1 MNTIQATDRYTMKAF
16 GRIPLV
22 EAQGHN
28 CTCTDE
34 NGKTYIDFGSG
45 IGCNVL
51 GWCNDA
57 WVEAVCRQV
66 RTLQHACNY
75 YYTQP
80 QAELAEKLAKVTGF
94 SKMFFGN
101 SGAEANECALKVARK
116 YSSDRYGKER
126 GTVISLVNSFHG
138 RTIATLAATGQEVFH
153 QYFYP
158 FPTGHRFV
166 PANDLA
172 ALKAALDGTVCAVMI
187 EVIQGEGGVCALDR
201 DYVQAVKQLCDDN
214 DLLLIID
221 EVQTGCGRTG
231 TFLAQEQFGVK
242 ANVTTMAKA
251 IGGGLPIGICL
262 ADEKCADVITPGTHG
277 STFGGNPVVCA
288 GAVAVLDQ
296 ITAPGFLDSVK
307 EKAAYLRAELAKI
320 PAVTALSGIG
330 MMIGMTLKDK
340 DAYEVMVQ
348 CNDAGL
354 LVLTAKDKVRLL
366 PPLTINYTEINKGL
380 DILQKVLE
388 EAAK

>member
-1 MNTIQATDRYTMKAF
+1 MNTIQATDQFTMKAF

-28 CTCTDE
+28 CICTDE

-57 WVEAVCRQV
+57 WTDAVCAQV
-66 RTLQHACNY
+66 KKLQHACNY

-80 QAELAEKLAKVTGF
+80 QAELAEKLAAVTGM
-94 SKMFFGN
+94 KRMFFGN
-101 SGAEANECALKVARK
+101 SGAEANECAIKVARK
-116 YSSDRYGKER
+116 YSSDRYGKNR

-138 RTIATLAATGQEVFH
+138 RTMETLAATGQDVFH

-158 FPTGHRFV
+158 FPTGHVFAK
-166 PANDLA
+166 ANDLDD
-172 ALKAALDGTVCAVMI
+172 LKSKLDGTVCGIMI
-187 EVIQGEGGVCALDR
+187 ELIQGEGGVCALDK
-201 DYVQAVKQLCDDN
+201 DYVQAVAKLCEEQDII
-214 DLLLIID
+214 LIID

-262 ADEKCADVITPGTHG
+262 VDEKCEDVITPGTHG

-296 ITAPGFLDSVK
+296 ITAEGFLDSVK
-307 EKAAYLRAELAKI
+307 EKAAYLRAELEKI
-320 PAVTALSGIG
+320 PEVAGLSGIG
-330 MMIGMTLKDK
+330 MMIGITLKSK
-340 DAYEVMVQ
+340 DAHDVMLAA
-348 CNDAGL
+348 NDAGL
-354 LVLTAKDKVRLL
+354 LILTAKEKVRLL
-366 PPLTINYTEINKGL
+366 PPLTITKEETDAGL
-380 DILQKVLE
+380 AILRRVLG
-388 EAAK
+388 A

>member
-1 MNTIQATDRYTMKAF
+1 MNTIQATDQYTMKAF

-57 WVEAVCRQV
+57 WTDAVCNQV
-66 RTLQHACNY
+66 KKLQHACNY

-80 QAELAEKLAKVTGF
+80 QAELAEKLAKATGF
-94 SKMFFGN
+94 SRMFFGN
-101 SGAEANECALKVARK
+101 SGAEANECAIKVARK
-116 YSSDRYGKER
+116 YSSDKYGKER
-126 GTVISLVNSFHG
+126 GTIISLVNSFHG
-138 RTIATLAATGQEVFH
+138 RTIATLAATGQDVFH

-158 FPTGHRFV
+158 FPTGHVFAK
-166 PANDLA
+166 ANDIDD
-172 ALKAALDGTVCAVMI
+172 LKSKLDGTVAGIMI
-187 EVIQGEGGVCALDR
+187 ELIQGEGGVCALDP
-201 DYVQAVKQLCDDN
+201 DYVKAVKQICDDN
-214 DLLLIID
+214 DIILIID

-231 TFLAQEQFGVK
+231 AFLAQQLYGIQ

-262 ADEKCADVITPGTHG
+262 VDEKCENVITPGTHG

-288 GAVAVLDQ
+288 GAVAVLDT
-296 ITAPGFLDSVK
+296 IMADGFLDSVK
-307 EKAAYLRAELAKI
+307 EKAAYLRGELEKI
-320 PAVTALSGIG
+320 PEIESLSGIG
-330 MMIGMTLKDK
+330 MMIGMTLKTK
-340 DAYEVMVQ
+340 DAHDVMLAA
-348 CNDAGL
+348 NDAGL
-354 LVLTAKDKVRLL
+354 LVLTAKEKLRLL
-366 PPLTINYTEINKGL
+366 PPLTITKEEMDAGL
-380 DILQKVLE
+380 AILRSVL
-388 EAAK
+388 A

>member
-1 MNTIQATDRYTMKAF
+1 MNTIQATDQYTMKAF

-57 WVEAVCRQV
+57 WTDAVCNQV
-66 RTLQHACNY
+66 KKLQHACNY

-80 QAELAEKLAKVTGF
+80 QAELAEKLAKATGF
-94 SKMFFGN
+94 SRMFFGN
-101 SGAEANECALKVARK
+101 SGAEANECAIKVARK
-116 YSSDRYGKER
+116 YSSDKYGKER
-126 GTVISLVNSFHG
+126 GTIISLVNSFHG
-138 RTIATLAATGQEVFH
+138 RTIATLAATGQDVFH

-158 FPTGHRFV
+158 FPTGHVFAK
-166 PANDLA
+166 ANDIDD
-172 ALKAALDGTVCAVMI
+172 LKSKLDGTVAGIMI
-187 EVIQGEGGVCALDR
+187 ELIQGEGGVCALDP
-201 DYVQAVKQLCDDN
+201 DYVKAVKQICDGN
-214 DLLLIID
+214 DIILIID

-231 TFLAQEQFGVK
+231 AFLAQQLYGIQ

-262 ADEKCADVITPGTHG
+262 VDEKCENVITPGTHG

-288 GAVAVLDQ
+288 GAVAVLDT
-296 ITAPGFLDSVK
+296 ILADGFLDSVK
-307 EKAAYLRAELAKI
+307 EKAAYLRGELEKI
-320 PAVTALSGIG
+320 PEIESLSGIG
-330 MMIGMTLKDK
+330 MMIGMTLKTK
-340 DAYEVMVQ
+340 DAHDVMLAA
-348 CNDAGL
+348 NDAGL
-354 LVLTAKDKVRLL
+354 LVLTAKEKLRLL
-366 PPLTINYTEINKGL
+366 PPLTITKEEMDAGL
-380 DILQKVLE
+380 AILRSVL
-388 EAAK
+388 A

>member
-34 NGKTYIDFGSG
+34 NGKTYIDMGSG

-57 WVEAVCRQV
+57 WTEAVCNQV
-66 RTLQHACNY
+66 RKLQHACNY

-80 QAELAEKLAKVTGF
+80 QAELVEKLAKVTGF
-94 SKMFFGN
+94 KRMFLGN
-101 SGAEANECALKVARK
+101 SGAEANECAIKVARK
-116 YSSDRYGKER
+116 YSSDKYGKER
-126 GTVISLVNSFHG
+126 GTITSLVNSFHG
-138 RTIATLAATGQEVFH
+138 RTLATLAATGQDVFH

-158 FPTGHRFV
+158 FPTGHVFAK
-166 PANDLA
+166 ANDIDD
-172 ALKAALDGTVCAVMI
+172 LKSKLDGTVCGIMI
-187 EVIQGEGGVCALDR
+187 ELIQGEGGVCALDPE
-201 DYVQAVKQLCDDN
+201 YVKAVKQICDEN
-214 DLLLIID
+214 DIILIID

-231 TFLAQEQFGVK
+231 AFLAQQLYGIQ

-262 ADEKCADVITPGTHG
+262 VDEKCENVITPGTHG

-288 GAVAVLDQ
+288 GAVAVLDT
-296 ITAPGFLDSVK
+296 ITADGFLDSVK
-307 EKAAYLRAELAKI
+307 EKAAYLRSELEKI
-320 PAVTALSGIG
+320 PEIESLSGIG
-330 MMIGMTLKDK
+330 MMIGMKLKTK
-340 DAYEVMVQ
+340 DAHDVMLAA
-348 CNDAGL
+348 NDAGL
-354 LVLTAKDKVRLL
+354 LVLTAKDKLRLL
-366 PPLTINYTEINKGL
+366 PPLTITKEEMDAGL
-380 DILQKVLE
+380 AILRKVL
-388 EAAK
+388 A

>member
-34 NGKTYIDFGSG
+34 NGKTYIDMGSG

-57 WVEAVCRQV
+57 WTEAVCNQV
-66 RTLQHACNY
+66 RKLQHACNY

-80 QAELAEKLAKVTGF
+80 QAELVEKLAKVTGF
-94 SKMFFGN
+94 KRMFLGN
-101 SGAEANECALKVARK
+101 SGAEANECAIKVARK
-116 YSSDRYGKER
+116 YSSDKYGKER
-126 GTVISLVNSFHG
+126 GTIISLVNSFHG
-138 RTIATLAATGQEVFH
+138 RTLATLAATGQDVFH

-158 FPTGHRFV
+158 FPTGHVFAK
-166 PANDLA
+166 ANDIDD
-172 ALKAALDGTVCAVMI
+172 LKSKLDGTVCGIMI
-187 EVIQGEGGVCALDR
+187 ELIQGEGGVCALDPE
-201 DYVQAVKQLCDDN
+201 YVKAVKQICDEN
-214 DLLLIID
+214 DILLIID

-231 TFLAQEQFGVK
+231 AFLAQQLYGIQ

-262 ADEKCADVITPGTHG
+262 VDEKCENVITPGTHG

-288 GAVAVLDQ
+288 GAVAVLDT
-296 ITAPGFLDSVK
+296 ITADGFLDSVK
-307 EKAAYLRAELAKI
+307 EKAAYLRSELEKI
-320 PAVTALSGIG
+320 PEIESLSGIG
-330 MMIGMTLKDK
+330 MMIGIKLKTK
-340 DAYEVMVQ
+340 DAHDVMLAA
-348 CNDAGL
+348 NDAGL
-354 LVLTAKDKVRLL
+354 LVLTAKDKLRLL
-366 PPLTINYTEINKGL
+366 PPLTITKEEMDAGL
-380 DILQKVLE
+380 AILRKVL
-388 EAAK
+388 A

>member
-34 NGKTYIDFGSG
+34 NGKTYIDMGSG

-57 WVEAVCRQV
+57 WTEAVCNQV
-66 RTLQHACNY
+66 RKLQHACNY

-80 QAELAEKLAKVTGF
+80 QAELVEKLAKVTGF
-94 SKMFFGN
+94 KRMFLGN
-101 SGAEANECALKVARK
+101 SGAEANECAIKVARK
-116 YSSDRYGKER
+116 YSSDKYGKER
-126 GTVISLVNSFHG
+126 GTIISLVNSFHG
-138 RTIATLAATGQEVFH
+138 RTLATLAATGQDVFH

-158 FPTGHRFV
+158 FPTGHVFAK
-166 PANDLA
+166 ANDIDD
-172 ALKAALDGTVCAVMI
+172 LKSKLDGTVCGIMI
-187 EVIQGEGGVCALDR
+187 ELIQGEGGVCALDPE
-201 DYVQAVKQLCDDN
+201 YVKAVKQICDEN
-214 DLLLIID
+214 DIILIID

-231 TFLAQEQFGVK
+231 AFLAQQLYGIQ

-262 ADEKCADVITPGTHG
+262 VDEKCEDVITPGTHG

-288 GAVAVLDQ
+288 GAVAVLDT
-296 ITAPGFLDSVK
+296 ITADGFLDSVK
-307 EKAAYLRAELAKI
+307 EKAAYLRSELEKI
-320 PAVTALSGIG
+320 PEIESLSGIG
-330 MMIGMTLKDK
+330 MMIGIKLKTKEAHD
-340 DAYEVMVQ
+340 VMLAA
-348 CNDAGL
+348 NDAGL
-354 LVLTAKDKVRLL
+354 LVLTAKDKLRLL
-366 PPLTINYTEINKGL
+366 PPLTITKEEMDAGL
-380 DILQKVLE
+380 AILRKVL
-388 EAAK
+388 A

>member
-1 MNTIQATDRYTMKAF
+1 MNTIQATDQFTMKAF

-22 EAQGHN
+22 EAQGKN

-57 WVEAVCRQV
+57 WTDAVCAQV
-66 RTLQHACNY
+66 KKLQHACNY

-80 QAELAEKLAKVTGF
+80 QAELCAKLSAVTGF
-94 SKMFFGN
+94 PKMFFGN
-101 SGAEANECALKVARK
+101 SGAEANECAIKVARK

-126 GTVISLVNSFHG
+126 GTIISLVNSFHG
-138 RTIATLAATGQEVFH
+138 RTLATLAATGQDVFH

-158 FPTGHRFV
+158 FPAGHVFAK
-166 PANDLA
+166 ANDLA
-172 ALKAALDGTVCAVMI
+172 DLKSKLDGTVCGIMI
-187 EVIQGEGGVCALDR
+187 EVIQGEGGVCALDKE
-201 DYVQAVKQLCDDN
+201 YVQAVRKICDEN
-214 DLLLIID
+214 DILLIID

-231 TFLAQEQFGVK
+231 TFLAQEQFGIR
-242 ANVTTMAKA
+242 ADVTTMAKA

-262 ADEKCADVITPGTHG
+262 TAEKCADTITPGTHG

-307 EKAAYLRAELAKI
+307 EKAAYLRGELEKI
-320 PAVTALSGIG
+320 PEITGLSGIG
-330 MMIGMTLKDK
+330 MMIGMTLKSKNAHD
-340 DAYEVMVQ
+340 VMVA

-354 LVLTAKDKVRLL
+354 LVLTAKEKLRLL
-366 PPLTINYTEINKGL
+366 PPLTVTKEEMDAGIA
-380 DILQKVLE
+380 ILRSVLN
-388 EAAK
+388 A

>member
-1 MNTIQATDRYTMKAF
+1 MNTIQATDQNMMNAF

-22 EAQGHN
+22 EAKGHN

-34 NGKTYIDFGSG
+34 SGKTYIDFGSG

-231 TFLAQEQFGVK
+231 TFLAQEQFGIR
-242 ANVTTMAKA
+242 ADVTTMAKA

-262 ADEKCADVITPGTHG
+262 VNEKCADVITPGTHG

-296 ITAPGFLDSVK
+296 VTAPGFLDSVK
-307 EKAAYLRAELAKI
+307 EKAAYLRGELAKI
-320 PAVTALSGIG
+320 PEVESLSGIG
-330 MMIGMTLKDK
+330 MMIGITLKTK
-340 DAYEVMVQ
+340 DAHDVMLAA
-348 CNDAGL
+348 NDAGL
-354 LVLTAKDKVRLL
+354 LILTAKEKVRLL
-366 PPLTINYTEINKGL
+366 PPLTITKEEMDSAL
-380 DILQKVLE
+380 AILRQIL
-388 EAAK
+388 A

>member
-1 MNTIQATDRYTMKAF
+1 MNTIQATDQFTMKAF

-22 EAQGHN
+22 EAAGHN

-57 WVEAVCRQV
+57 WTDAVCAQV
-66 RTLQHACNY
+66 KKLQHACNY

-80 QAELAEKLAKVTGF
+80 QAELAEKLAAVTGM
-94 SKMFFGN
+94 KRMFFGN
-101 SGAEANECALKVARK
+101 SGAEANECAIKVARK
-116 YSSDRYGKER
+116 YSSDRYGKNR
-126 GTVISLVNSFHG
+126 GTIISLVNSFHG
-138 RTIATLAATGQEVFH
+138 RTMETLAATGQDVFH

-158 FPTGHRFV
+158 FPTGHVFAK
-166 PANDLA
+166 ANDLGD
-172 ALKAALDGTVCAVMI
+172 LKSKLDGTVCGIML

-201 DYVQAVKQLCDDN
+201 DYVQAVAKLCEEQDII
-214 DLLLIID
+214 LIID

-262 ADEKCADVITPGTHG
+262 VDEKCEDVITPGTHG

-296 ITAPGFLDSVK
+296 VTAEGFLDSVK
-307 EKAAYLRAELAKI
+307 EKAAYLREQLAAI
-320 PAVTALSGIG
+320 PEVAGLSGLG
-330 MMIGMTLKDK
+330 MMIGITLKSK
-340 DAYEVMVQ
+340 DAHDVMLAA
-348 CNDAGL
+348 NDAGL
-354 LVLTAKDKVRLL
+354 LILTAKEKVRLL
-366 PPLTINYTEINKGL
+366 PPLTITKDEMDAGL
-380 DILQKVLE
+380 AILRRVLE
-388 EAAK
+388 A

>member
-34 NGKTYIDFGSG
+34 NGKTYIDMGSG

-57 WVEAVCRQV
+57 WTEAVCNQV
-66 RTLQHACNY
+66 RKLQHACNY

-80 QAELAEKLAKVTGF
+80 QAELVEKLAKVTGF
-94 SKMFFGN
+94 KRMFLGN
-101 SGAEANECALKVARK
+101 SGAEANECAIKVARK
-116 YSSDRYGKER
+116 YSSDKYGKER
-126 GTVISLVNSFHG
+126 GTIISLVNSFHG
-138 RTIATLAATGQEVFH
+138 RTLATLAATGQDVFH

-158 FPTGHRFV
+158 FPTGHVFAK
-166 PANDLA
+166 ANDIDD
-172 ALKAALDGTVCAVMI
+172 LKSKLDGTVCGIMI
-187 EVIQGEGGVCALDR
+187 ELIQGEGGVCALDPE
-201 DYVQAVKQLCDDN
+201 YVKAVKQICDEN
-214 DLLLIID
+214 DIILIID

-231 TFLAQEQFGVK
+231 AFLAQQLYGIQ

-262 ADEKCADVITPGTHG
+262 VDEKCENVITPGTHG

-288 GAVAVLDQ
+288 GAVAVLDT
-296 ITAPGFLDSVK
+296 ITADGFLDSVK
-307 EKAAYLRAELAKI
+307 EKAAYLRSELEKI
-320 PAVTALSGIG
+320 PEIESLSGIG
-330 MMIGMTLKDK
+330 MMIGIKLKTK
-340 DAYEVMVQ
+340 DAHDVMLAA
-348 CNDAGL
+348 NDAGL
-354 LVLTAKDKVRLL
+354 LVLTAKDKLRLL
-366 PPLTINYTEINKGL
+366 PPLTITKEEMDAGL
-380 DILQKVLE
+380 AILRKVL
-388 EAAK
+388 A

>member
-1 MNTIQATDRYTMKAF
+1 MNTIQATDQFTMKAF

-22 EAQGHN
+22 EAAGHN

-57 WVEAVCRQV
+57 WTDAVCAQV
-66 RTLQHACNY
+66 KKLQHACNY

-80 QAELAEKLAKVTGF
+80 QAELAEKLAAVTGM
-94 SKMFFGN
+94 KRMFFGN
-101 SGAEANECALKVARK
+101 SGAEANECAIKVARK
-116 YSSDRYGKER
+116 YSSDRYGKNR
-126 GTVISLVNSFHG
+126 GTIISLVNSFHG
-138 RTIATLAATGQEVFH
+138 RTMETLAATGQDVFH

-158 FPTGHRFV
+158 FPTGHVFAK
-166 PANDLA
+166 ANDLDD
-172 ALKAALDGTVCAVMI
+172 LKSKLDGTVCGIML

-201 DYVQAVKQLCDDN
+201 DYVQAVAKLCVEQDII
-214 DLLLIID
+214 LIID

-262 ADEKCADVITPGTHG
+262 VDEKCEDVITPGTHG

-296 ITAPGFLDSVK
+296 VTAEGFLDSVK
-307 EKAAYLRAELAKI
+307 EKAAYLREQLAAI
-320 PAVTALSGIG
+320 PEVAGLSGLG
-330 MMIGMTLKDK
+330 MMIGITLKSK
-340 DAYEVMVQ
+340 DAHDVMLAA
-348 CNDAGL
+348 NDAGL
-354 LVLTAKDKVRLL
+354 LILTAKEKVRLL
-366 PPLTINYTEINKGL
+366 PPLTITKDEMDAGL
-380 DILQKVLE
+380 AVLRRVLE
-388 EAAK
+388 A

>member
-34 NGKTYIDFGSG
+34 NGKTYIDMGSG

-57 WVEAVCRQV
+57 WTEAVCNQV
-66 RTLQHACNY
+66 RKLQHACNY

-80 QAELAEKLAKVTGF
+80 QAELVEKLAKVTGF
-94 SKMFFGN
+94 KRMFLGN
-101 SGAEANECALKVARK
+101 SGAEANECAIKVARK
-116 YSSDRYGKER
+116 YSSDKYGKER
-126 GTVISLVNSFHG
+126 GTIISLVNSFHG
-138 RTIATLAATGQEVFH
+138 RTLATLAATGQDVFH

-158 FPTGHRFV
+158 FPTGHVFAK
-166 PANDLA
+166 ANDIDD
-172 ALKAALDGTVCAVMI
+172 LKSKLDGTVCGIMI
-187 EVIQGEGGVCALDR
+187 ELIQGEGGVCALDPE
-201 DYVQAVKQLCDDN
+201 YVKAVKQICDEN
-214 DLLLIID
+214 DIILIID

-231 TFLAQEQFGVK
+231 AFLAQQLYGIQ

-262 ADEKCADVITPGTHG
+262 VDEKCEDVITPGTHG

-288 GAVAVLDQ
+288 GAVAVLDT
-296 ITAPGFLDSVK
+296 ITADGFLDSVK
-307 EKAAYLRAELAKI
+307 EKAAYLRSDLEKI
-320 PAVTALSGIG
+320 PEIESLSGIG
-330 MMIGMTLKDK
+330 MMIGIKLKTK
-340 DAYEVMVQ
+340 DAHDVMLAA
-348 CNDAGL
+348 NDAGL
-354 LVLTAKDKVRLL
+354 LVLTAKDKLRLL
-366 PPLTINYTEINKGL
+366 PPLTITKEEMDAGL
-380 DILQKVLE
+380 AILRKVL
-388 EAAK
+388 A

>member
-1 MNTIQATDRYTMKAF
+1 MNTIQTTDRYMMNAF

-22 EAQGHN
+22 EAQGKN

-57 WVEAVCRQV
+57 WTDAVCAQV
-66 RTLQHACNY
+66 KKLQHACNY

-80 QAELAEKLAKVTGF
+80 QAELCAKLSAVTGF
-94 SKMFFGN
+94 PKMFFGN
-101 SGAEANECALKVARK
+101 SGAEANECAIKVARK

-126 GTVISLVNSFHG
+126 GTIISLVNSFHG
-138 RTIATLAATGQEVFH
+138 RTLATLAATGQDVFH

-158 FPTGHRFV
+158 FPAGHVFAK
-166 PANDLA
+166 ANDLA
-172 ALKAALDGTVCAVMI
+172 DLKSKLDGTVCGIMI
-187 EVIQGEGGVCALDR
+187 EVIQGEGGVCALDKE
-201 DYVQAVKQLCDDN
+201 YVQAVRKICDEN
-214 DLLLIID
+214 DILLIID

-231 TFLAQEQFGVK
+231 TFLAQEQFGIR
-242 ANVTTMAKA
+242 ADVTTMAKA

-262 ADEKCADVITPGTHG
+262 AAEKCADTITPGTHG

-307 EKAAYLRAELAKI
+307 EKAAYLRGELGKI
-320 PAVTALSGIG
+320 PEITGLSGIG
-330 MMIGMTLKDK
+330 MMIGMTLKSKNAHD
-340 DAYEVMVQ
+340 VMVA

-354 LVLTAKDKVRLL
+354 LVLTAKEKLRLL
-366 PPLTINYTEINKGL
+366 PPLTVTKEEMDAGIA
-380 DILQKVLE
+380 ILRSVLN
-388 EAAK
+388 A

>member
-1 MNTIQATDRYTMKAF
+1 MNTIQATDQYTMKAF

-34 NGKTYIDFGSG
+34 NGKTYIDMGSG

-57 WVEAVCRQV
+57 WVDAVCGQV
-66 RTLQHACNY
+66 RKLQHACNY

-94 SKMFFGN
+94 SRMFFGN
-101 SGAEANECALKVARK
+101 SGAEANECAIKVARK
-116 YSSDRYGKER
+116 YSSDKYGKER
-126 GTVISLVNSFHG
+126 GTIITLLNSFHG
-138 RTIATLAATGQEVFH
+138 RTLETLAATGQEVFH

-158 FPTGHRFV
+158 FPTGFV
-166 PANDLA
+166 FAKANDLDD
-172 ALKAALDGTVCAVMI
+172 LKSKLDGTVCGIML
-187 EVIQGEGGVCALDR
+187 EMIQGEGGVCALDQE
-201 DYVQAVKQLCDDN
+201 YVQAVAQICKDHDII
-214 DLLLIID
+214 LIAD
-221 EVQTGCGRTG
+221 EVQTGVGRTG
-231 TFLAQEQFGVK
+231 TFLAQEQFGIK
-242 ANVTTMAKA
+242 ANVTTLAKA

-262 ADEKCADVITPGTHG
+262 VDEKCENVITPGTHG

-296 ITAPGFLDSVK
+296 ITSPGFLDSVQ

-320 PAVTALSGIG
+320 PEVESLSGIG
-330 MMIGMTLKDK
+330 MMIGITLKTK
-340 DAYEVMVQ
+340 DAHDVMLKA
-348 CNDAGL
+348 NDAGL
-354 LVLTAKDKVRLL
+354 LILTAKEKVRLL
-366 PPLTINYTEINKGL
+366 PPLTITKEEIDAGL
-380 DILQKVLE
+380 EILRSVL
-388 EAAK
+388 A

>member
-1 MNTIQATDRYTMKAF
+1 MNTIQATDQYTMKAF

-22 EAQGHN
+22 EAAGHN

-34 NGKTYIDFGSG
+34 NGRTYIDFGSG

-57 WVEAVCRQV
+57 WTDAVCAQV
-66 RTLQHACNY
+66 KKLQHACNY

-80 QAELAEKLAKVTGF
+80 QAELAEKLAAVTGM
-94 SKMFFGN
+94 KRMFFGN
-101 SGAEANECALKVARK
+101 SGAEANECAIKVARK
-116 YSSDRYGKER
+116 YSSDRYGKNR
-126 GTVISLVNSFHG
+126 GTIISLVNSFHG
-138 RTIATLAATGQEVFH
+138 RTMETLAATGQDVFH

-158 FPTGHRFV
+158 FPTGHVFAK
-166 PANDLA
+166 ANDLDD
-172 ALKAALDGTVCAVMI
+172 LKSKLDGTVCGIML

-201 DYVQAVKQLCDDN
+201 DYVQAVAKLCEEQDII
-214 DLLLIID
+214 LIID

-262 ADEKCADVITPGTHG
+262 VDEKCEDVITPGTHG

-296 ITAPGFLDSVK
+296 ITAEGFLDSVQ
-307 EKAAYLRAELAKI
+307 EKAAYLRSRLAEI
-320 PAVTALSGIG
+320 PEVAGLSGIG
-330 MMIGMTLKDK
+330 MMIGITLKSK
-340 DAYEVMVQ
+340 DAHEVMLAA
-348 CNDAGL
+348 NDAGL
-354 LVLTAKDKVRLL
+354 LILTAKEKVRLL
-366 PPLTINYTEINKGL
+366 PPLTITKDEMDAGL
-380 DILQKVLE
+380 AILRRVLE
-388 EAAK
+388 A

>member
-34 NGKTYIDFGSG
+34 NGKTYIDMGSG

-57 WVEAVCRQV
+57 WTEAVCNQV
-66 RTLQHACNY
+66 RKLQHACNY

-80 QAELAEKLAKVTGF
+80 QAELVEKLAKVTGF
-94 SKMFFGN
+94 KRMFLGN
-101 SGAEANECALKVARK
+101 SGAEANECAIKVARK
-116 YSSDRYGKER
+116 YSSDKYGKER
-126 GTVISLVNSFHG
+126 GTIISLVNSFHG
-138 RTIATLAATGQEVFH
+138 RTLATLAATGQDVFH

-158 FPTGHRFV
+158 FPTGHVFAT
-166 PANDLA
+166 ANDIDD
-172 ALKAALDGTVCAVMI
+172 LKSKLDGTVCGIMI
-187 EVIQGEGGVCALDR
+187 ELIQGEGGVCALDPE
-201 DYVQAVKQLCDDN
+201 YVKAVKQICDEN
-214 DLLLIID
+214 DILLIID

-231 TFLAQEQFGVK
+231 AFLAQQLYGIQ

-262 ADEKCADVITPGTHG
+262 VDEKCEDVITPGTHG

-288 GAVAVLDQ
+288 GAVAVLDT
-296 ITAPGFLDSVK
+296 ITADGFLDSVK
-307 EKAAYLRAELAKI
+307 EKAAYLRSELEKI
-320 PAVTALSGIG
+320 PEIESLSGIG
-330 MMIGMTLKDK
+330 MMIGIKLKTK
-340 DAYEVMVQ
+340 DAHDVMLAA
-348 CNDAGL
+348 NDAGL
-354 LVLTAKDKVRLL
+354 LVLTAKDKLRLL
-366 PPLTINYTEINKGL
+366 PPLTITKEEMDEGL
-380 DILQKVLE
+380 AIFRKVLT
-388 EAAK
+388 